1 MSATAALAKHTAPG
15 QYLGYALQ
23 PVRLCYHL
31 LSCPPGSNVSLEAL
45 EDVAVHLPSGR
56 VILEQMK
63 SALSHQNPLSDWAPD
78 FWKTIGYWVS
88 SGAAADPRYE
98 FRFYVT
104 PIKVAGLPQLL
115 SDAASQ
121 AQVHEATAAI
131 QTALMALKKKVPACM
146 PDLKRFLEMPD
157 ANRVSFV
164 KRLTVINDADPVEPV
179 RARLGV
185 AQAPAVLQAV
195 CQASIGFAKEEV
207 DALLRLQQPGVIAS
221 DKFLTKVRAYA
232 QKVNLPGLLVSV
244 GDPPGQEE
252 VSSLLWKRPT
262 FIRQL
267 ELINATRDESIRAI
281 SDFLRAA
288 ADKADWAE
296 KGLVF
301 GPSFEEM
308 DDQLLASHNAIS
320 GEIGLTQAHHQP
332 ADRGRLVYFRCTQ
345 IQAPVEGRTVP
356 GHFVHGC
363 LNELA
368 NHPRLGWHPDYGKL
382 LD

>member
-1 MSATAALAKHTAPG
+1 MSAAAALAKHTAPG

-31 LSCPPGSNVSLEAL
+31 LSCPPGSSVSLETL
-45 EDVAVHLPSGR
+45 EDVAVHLPGGH

-63 SALSHQNPLSDWAPD
+63 SALSQNPLSDWAPD
-78 FWKTIGYWVS
+78 FWKTIGNWVS
-88 SGAAADPRYE
+88 SGAAVDPKFD

-104 PIKVAGLPQLL
+104 PLKVGGLPKLL
-115 SDAASQ
+115 GDACSKE
-121 AQVHEATAAI
+121 QVDKAIAAVEV
-131 QTALMALKKKVPACM
+131 ALTALKKKVPGCM
-146 PDLKRFLEMPD
+146 PNLKLFLEMPD
-157 ANRVSFV
+157 SQKFSFI
-164 KRLTVINDADPVEPV
+164 KRLRVINDQDPIAPV

-185 AQAPAVLQAV
+185 ALAPTVLQAV
-195 CQASIGFAKEEV
+195 CEASIGFAKEEADALIRQHKPGVV
-207 DALLRLQQPGVIAS
+207 DA
-221 DKFLTKVRAYA
+221 DKFVTKVQAYA
-232 QKVNLPGLLVSV
+232 QKVNLPSLLLSV
-244 GDPPGQEE
+244 GDAPGQEE
-252 VSSLLWKRPT
+252 LSSLLWKRPT

-288 ADKADWAE
+288 SDKVDWAE

-301 GPSFEEM
+301 EKSFEEM
-308 DDQLLASHNAIS
+308 DDQLLASHHAIN
-320 GEIGLTQAHHQP
+320 GEVALTQAHHQP
-332 ADRGRLVYFRCTQ
+332 ADRGRLVYLRSRH
-345 IQAPVEGRTVP
+345 IQAPIEGRTVP

-368 NHPRLGWHPDYGKL
+368 NHPRLGWHPNYDTL

>member
-1 MSATAALAKHTAPG
+1 
-15 QYLGYALQ
+15 
-23 PVRLCYHL
+23 
-31 LSCPPGSNVSLEAL
+31 VSLETV
-45 EDVAVHLPSGR
+45 EDVAVHLPNGN

-63 SALSHQNPLSDWAPD
+63 SALSQNPLSDWAPD

-88 SGAAADPRYE
+88 SGAAADPRFD

-104 PIKVAGLPQLL
+104 PLKAGGLPKLL
-115 SDAASQ
+115 GDASSNN
-121 AQVHEATAAI
+121 QVDEAIAAVQEALTAR
-131 QTALMALKKKVPACM
+131 KKRLPGCM
-146 PDLKRFLEMPD
+146 PELKLFLELPHLD
-157 ANRVSFV
+157 RISFV
-164 KRLTVINDADPVEPV
+164 KRLTVINDPDPIEPV
-179 RARLGV
+179 RAQLGV
-185 AQAPAVLQAV
+185 ALSPAVLHAV

-207 DALLRLQQPGVIAS
+207 DELLRQQKPSMVDAG
-221 DKFLTKVRAYA
+221 KFLAKVQAYA

-244 GDPPGQEE
+244 GETPGQEQI
-252 VSSLLWKRPT
+252 SNLLWKRPT

-288 ADKADWAE
+288 SDKVDWAA

-301 GPSFEEM
+301 EKSFEEM
-308 DDQLLASHNAIS
+308 DDQLLFSHNSIK
-320 GEIGLTQAHHQP
+320 GEIALTQGHLLP
-332 ADRGRLVYFRCTQ
+332 VDRGRLVYLRSTQ
-345 IQAPVEGRTVP
+345 IQAPVEARTVP

-368 NHPRLGWHPDYGKL
+368 NRPCLGWHPNYDTM